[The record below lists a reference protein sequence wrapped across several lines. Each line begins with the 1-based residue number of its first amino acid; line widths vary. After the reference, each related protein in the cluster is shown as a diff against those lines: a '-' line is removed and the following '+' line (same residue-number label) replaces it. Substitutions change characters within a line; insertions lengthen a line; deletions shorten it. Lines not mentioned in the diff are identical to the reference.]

1 MPLSQEQV
9 APLKIAAMLLLADA
23 QDPDEEL
30 VTLAALKLAKQE
42 QQSNKFGHQGPYDCS
57 KSTDFLHCKWN

>member
-1 MPLSQEQV
+1 MYYVILLPMPLVRHSQEWV

-30 VTLAALKLAKQE
+30 VALTALKLAKQE
-42 QQSNKFGHQGPYDCS
+42 
-57 KSTDFLHCKWN
+57 

>member
-1 MPLSQEQV
+1 MYYVILLPMPPVQQSQEWV

-42 QQSNKFGHQGPYDCS
+42 QQSNKFGH
-57 KSTDFLHCKWN
+57 